1 MRKKIL
7 ILGAAGF
14 IGSNLSLFFLKKK
27 YQVYGIDNF
36 HLGRK
41 STIIS
46 IKNKYKKNF
55 FFKKIDISNKLEI
68 KKIPKKNYNFII
80 NLIANSD
87 ISKSEKNSFIDLNLN
102 LKTLVNVLDF
112 FKKYKKTIF
121 FFASTSAIYGNHSK
135 NVNEN
140 TDKLEPIS
148 HYGAS
153 KLACEK
159 YIRSF
164 YEYHKLKHVI
174 FRFPN
179 VIGPYLT
186 HGVIFDF
193 LQKLKKSN
201 YKVLNVLGDGTQ
213 SKNYIYVDDLCKAIY
228 LALKKHNQ
236 NINIYNIS
244 TSKLTS
250 VRKIVYLIKKIY
262 NIKFKTNYQKKKIGW
277 VGDVNSFT
285 YKSNKIKKIGWQPQ
299 IKDSDQAIIKT
310 LNDLYFIK

>member
-1 MRKKIL
+1 MKKVL

-36 HLGRK
+36 YLGKK
-41 STIIS
+41 STIID
-46 IKNKYKKNF
+46 IKKKYKKNF
-55 FFKKIDISNKLEI
+55 FFKKIDVSNKLQI
-68 KKIPKKNYNFII
+68 KKIPKKNYAFII

-87 ISKSEKNSFIDLNLN
+87 ISKSQKNSFLDLNLN
-102 LKTLVNVLDF
+102 LKTLVNILDF

-135 NVNEN
+135 NVNEK

-179 VIGPYLT
+179 VVGPNLT
-186 HGVIFDF
+186 HGVILDF
-193 LQKLKKSN
+193 LQKLNKSN
-201 YKVLNVLGDGTQ
+201 YKILNVLGDGTQ
-213 SKNYIYVDDLCKAIY
+213 SKNYIYVEDLCEAIY
-228 LALKKHNQ
+228 LALKKHNES
-236 NINIYNIS
+236 INIYNIS

-250 VRKIVYLIKKIY
+250 VKKIIFLIKKIL
-262 NIKFKTNYQKKKIGW
+262 NINFKTNYQKKKIGW

-285 YKSNKIKKIGWQPQ
+285 YKSNKIKKIGWIPK
-299 IKDSDQAIIKT
+299 IKDSDKAIIKT
-310 LNDLYFIK
+310 LNDLNFIK